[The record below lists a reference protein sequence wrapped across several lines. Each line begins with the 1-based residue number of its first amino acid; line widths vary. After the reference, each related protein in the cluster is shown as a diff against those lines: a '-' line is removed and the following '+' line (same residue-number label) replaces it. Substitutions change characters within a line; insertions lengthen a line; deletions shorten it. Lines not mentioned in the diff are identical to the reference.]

1 MLRRRSTMISESIK
15 TKDALEEFYQD
26 KRTENTAESTL
37 KTYDMHNGCYI
48 LQKCSGFYLLVVR
61 KG

>member
-1 MLRRRSTMISESIK
+1 MVNENIK

-37 KTYDMHNGCYI
+37 KIKRASDDT
-48 LQKCSGFYLLVVR
+48 QKASLSFINHS
-61 KG
+61 

>member
-1 MLRRRSTMISESIK
+1 MIDENIK

-48 LQKCSGFYLLVVR
+48 LQKCSGFYLLAVR